1 MRGKACGL
9 LFFIFFFSFPV
20 YWKCRA
26 CKARAERGPG
36 EAKGRG
42 EGRGAQP
49 DRPPGLALGGGTG
62 ALPREAEGPQ
72 ELGFCHT
79 ASRRGEK
86 MSTIS
91 VQIVIIKRKIRNGKE
106 KKNKTQQLATSSATD
121 HHHPRLEMQTGSIEV
136 P

>member
-1 MRGKACGL
+1 MGC
-9 LFFIFFFSFPV
+9 FSSFFFFSFPV

-62 ALPREAEGPQ
+62 ALPWEAEGPQ

-86 MSTIS
+86 MSTIA

-106 KKNKTQQLATSSATD
+106 KKK
-121 HHHPRLEMQTGSIEV
+121 
-136 P
+136 